1 MANDTSTRIADDAHS
16 APATQPE
23 PEELGEGGSA
33 IAGALLVT
41 AMEESEAN
49 IQPEGPAESSDS
61 YENISVPSCRSSLDR
76 KSGTQSLSL
85 NLGGSV
91 LDGPIAED
99 TETDRDGLGERDVVA
114 PGSPSYQSTAF
125 PANEGGADAAAEDTT
140 SENRGEAEGN
150 ATAEEITAE
159 RGEAEGNAAAD
170 DGIAAAS
177 RGGPEGDAQ
186 AQDTA
191 SENRGGAEGN
201 AAADETTAASR
212 GVPEVDAT
220 DSASEQAETSS
231 R

>member
-1 MANDTSTRIADDAHS
+1 MADDTSTRIADDAHS

-76 KSGTQSLSL
+76 KSGTHSFSL

-91 LDGPIAED
+91 LDGPIVED
-99 TETDRDGLGERDVVA
+99 TETDRDGLGEQDVAA

-125 PANEGGADAAAEDTT
+125 PANEGGADAADSTGD
-140 SENRGEAEGN
+140 NRGEAEGN

-159 RGEAEGNAAAD
+159 RGEAEGNVAAD
-170 DGIAAAS
+170 DDITAAS

-186 AQDTA
+186 AQDTT

-201 AAADETTAASR
+201 AAAEDTTAASR
-212 GVPEVDAT
+212 GVPEGDAT